1 MALRDWL
8 ARALGV
14 EVKASTTT
22 QAIVRGMPEALWAPR
37 DYQTFSR
44 EGYQQNPW
52 VYACITEIARG
63 IAGIPWRLYRGT
75 GGRDALR
82 EIEDHPILR
91 LLRRP
96 NPEQG
101 YAAWAEQ
108 LVSFM
113 LISGNGYIE
122 AVGPD
127 NGSPRELYAL
137 RPDRM
142 RVLPDPALRVKGYRY
157 EVTGYRVDLDPDH
170 CLHIKLFNP
179 TDDWYGMS
187 PLEAAAR
194 AIDQDNELS
203 RYEVR
208 LLQNQAMPGMVLR
221 SQDQLDDRQYDRLKQ
236 QIQQLYQGTDNVG
249 RPMILDGGLEAQPL
263 SFSPQDLVM
272 DKSMLWSAQRI
283 AAAFGVPGEL
293 IGLVSATYQN
303 RREARKALYTETIL
317 PLLDR
322 IADDLNNWLVP
333 QFGEALTLAYDADSI
348 EALQEDREK
357 LFTQIQKADWLTINE
372 QRVMAGYDERPEG
385 DVILAQANR
394 VPLDQVGAA
403 PAPAPVAPPAPVGQ
417 ASASPELEVKADP
430 GSDLRINELM
440 DKRRDFWADKY
451 EPKIRSV
458 LREGLDDVA
467 RQVEGGDLNPNFGSL
482 GDLNPVLTSLYDKV
496 GRDFAGIISKSYRP
510 RKKLS
515 GLRETKAVFE
525 NVRPMW
531 DIWVESTVGAQVSLI
546 DEETRV
552 QLANL
557 IKRGI
562 EEGLTYAAIAYEIRH
577 TYEIVSY
584 LDREGDERVPAVM
597 RGDRETHLQYRPRLI
612 ARTETGIASAKG
624 AHMEAQSLNADIRE
638 LGIELQKRWVSVLDS
653 RSRPDHAKL
662 NGQILPLDQQWNV
675 GGTMMMHPKDISG
688 GAANVCNCRCDEV
701 YVEVPIGGQQG

>member
-82 EIEDHPILR
+82 EIEDHPLLR

-108 LVSFM
+108 LVSFL

-127 NGSPRELYAL
+127 RGAPRELYAL

-157 EVTGYRVDLDPDH
+157 EVNAYRVDLDAEH
-170 CLHIKLFNP
+170 CLHLKLFNP

-322 IADDLNNWLVP
+322 IADDLNNWLIP

-357 LFTQIQKADWLTINE
+357 LFTQIQKADWLTVNE

-385 DVILAQANR
+385 DVILAQPNR
-394 VPLDQVGAA
+394 VPLDQVGAS

-417 ASASPELEVKADP
+417 ASASPILEVKDQSKNEIKAQD
-430 GSDLRINELM
+430 SDLRINELM

-467 RQVEGGDLNPNFGSL
+467 SQLEGGNVNPNYGSL
-482 GDLNPVLTSLYDKV
+482 GDLKPVLTSLYDKV

-510 RKKLS
+510 RKKAA

-531 DIWVESTVGAQVSLI
+531 DNWVATAVASQVTEI
-546 DEETRV
+546 DATTQAEIQAV
-552 QLANL
+552 IVSGLDQ
-557 IKRGI
+557 
-562 EEGLTYAAIAYEIRH
+562 GLTYATIAGMVRQMYEV
-577 TYEIVSY
+577 TDAGV
-584 LDREGDERVPAVM
+584 LPGDYQ
-597 RGDRETHLQYRPRLI
+597 TNYQYRPMLI
-612 ARTETGIASAKG
+612 SRTETGIASAKG
-624 AHMEAQSLNADIRE
+624 AHMEAQSLNADLRE
-638 LGIELQKRWVSVLDS
+638 LGIELQKRWVCVLDS
-653 RSRPDHAKL
+653 RSRPDHAKM
-662 NGQILPLDQQWNV
+662 NGQILPLDQPWSV

-701 YVEVPIGGQQG
+701 YIEVPIGGQQA